1 MFTHSPESTWRRST
15 RCDSSTCFELT
26 STADEVL
33 VRDSADPGR
42 HVSFTPMAWREFL
55 ASVRSDEFDPPR

>member
-1 MFTHSPESTWRRST
+1 MFTDSDASNWRKST
-15 RCDSSTCFELT
+15 RCDSNTCFEVR
-26 STADEVL
+26 SAVDEVL

-42 HVSFTPMAWREFL
+42 HVSFTPMAWRAFL